1 MKKTDKKRIWRRIFR
16 LILFLC
22 VGILIGY
29 QVYLLNARRVG
40 KNLMPMPF
48 GYGQAVV
55 ISGSMSPAFEVGD
68 LLIYQSV
75 EKYKIGDMVAFRDGE
90 NDLVTHRIVEMNEE
104 YLVTKGDANP
114 VTDDPIAY
122 TDIYGKVIFIIPKV
136 GNFIVFLQ
144 HPISIVFVLLLFL
157 GGLEWNYHQE
167 RKKSKIRLEKE
178 RIELEKLREELSGEV
193 KD

>member
-1 MKKTDKKRIWRRIFR
+1 
-16 LILFLC
+16 
-22 VGILIGY
+22 
-29 QVYLLNARRVG
+29 
-40 KNLMPMPF
+40 MPF

-75 EKYKIGDMVAFRDGE
+75 EEYKIGDMVAFRDGE
-90 NDLVTHRIVEMNEE
+90 NDLVTHRIVEVNEE

-114 VTDDPIAY
+114 VTDDPIVY

-136 GNFIVFLQ
+136 GRLIAFLQ
-144 HPISIVFVLLLFL
+144 HPTSIVFVLLLFL
-157 GGLEWNYHQE
+157 GGLEWNYRQE
-167 RKKSKIRLEKE
+167 RKKSRKRLEKE
-178 RIELEKLREELSGEV
+178 RIELQKLREELSDEV